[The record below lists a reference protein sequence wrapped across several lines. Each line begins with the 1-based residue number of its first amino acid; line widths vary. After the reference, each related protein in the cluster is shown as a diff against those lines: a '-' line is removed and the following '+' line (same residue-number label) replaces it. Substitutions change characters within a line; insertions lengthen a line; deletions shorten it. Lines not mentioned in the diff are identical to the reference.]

1 MRYSPTESPGT
12 QMPQTVSFEFNRNI
26 AQMSCTQLF
35 LQQISLIS
43 TNICM
48 LFDLYLFCSLLL
60 EKKNKNY
67 LETHIDLQRKAHCL
81 SNTINENNEAI
92 DVTMEQ
98 PNVFLTYKDE
108 PIAVTWNN
116 F

>member
-26 AQMSCTQLF
+26 AQMSCTQLL

-60 EKKNKNY
+60 EKKTKTISKRALIYNEK
-67 LETHIDLQRKAHCL
+67 HCL
-81 SNTINENNEAI
+81 FNTINENNRAI